1 VFRRALTW
9 AVALFVAALLVGSS
23 LASGAS
29 RGRNGLIAFTSVRA
43 SGSFELYT
51 MRPEGSHLMRR
62 TRNAPVVG
70 YAAWSSDGRR
80 VAFIN
85 VGIGELWLMRADGR
99 QRRPL
104 VQRVEV
110 CCASPTWSPTG
121 THLAFARAGAV
132 GSVGL
137 WTVDTRTG
145 RLQRITNGKDESPA
159 WRPDGQRIAFI
170 RGGDIYTV
178 ASRGGRPRRLMRTRG
193 AEESD
198 PSWARDGRLAFAAYR
213 EVGEVGLRDLF
224 VINAN
229 GSGLRKVPTPPE
241 TREYQPD
248 WSPDGKE
255 LLFCDYDRNGWLFI
269 LTVDGRNLREFQTGA
284 EYCGEPDWSPGGS
297 RILFHRDDK
306 ILSLSLPKGEVTP
319 LVDGRSDSS
328 PAWSPDGQRLAF
340 VRDFSIYIL
349 RVRDAKVARV
359 ADGHSPSW
367 SPDGQRLAVGVSG
380 EPGGIFIVRADGAGR
395 PRRILSDGADVDT
408 AYGDPAWSPDGSR
421 LAFHSVYWRTTPSD
435 HSVCILRV
443 RSPQRRRCVAAG
455 AAPSWSPDGRL
466 LVHECGSYDPHGICT
481 VQPDGKRKR
490 KRRLSTRGR
499 RPRFSPDGRHIVY
512 YVSAGKTSSRGP
524 GATSDVYVMSADG
537 TQRRRLTR
545 SRGHDFDPD
554 WQPRR

>member
-1 VFRRALTW
+1 MFRRALTG
-9 AVALFVAALLVGSS
+9 AAAFFSAALLVGSS
-23 LASGAS
+23 LASATS
-29 RGRNGLIAFTSVRA
+29 PAPNGLIAFTSVRG
-43 SGSFELYT
+43 SGSYELYT
-51 MRPEGSHLMRR
+51 MRADGTHVTRR
-62 TRNAPVVG
+62 TRNAPEVG
-70 YAAWSSDGRR
+70 YPAWSPDARR

-85 VGIGELWLMRADGR
+85 VGVGELWVMRADGR

-121 THLAFARAGAV
+121 RHLAFARAGAV

-145 RLQRITNGKDESPA
+145 RLQRLTKGKDESPA
-159 WRPDGQRIAFI
+159 WKPNGQRIAFV

-178 ASRGGRPRRLMRTRG
+178 ASRGGRPTRLMRTRG
-193 AEESD
+193 AEERD
-198 PSWARDGRLAFAAYR
+198 PSWARDGRLVFAAYR
-213 EVGEVGLRDLF
+213 EVREVGLEDLF
-224 VINAN
+224 VINAD

-248 WSPDGKE
+248 WSPDGRE
-255 LLFCDYDRNGWLFI
+255 LLFCDYNRNRRLFI

-297 RILFHRDDK
+297 RILFHRDGK

-328 PAWSPDGQRLAF
+328 PAWSPDAQHLAF
-340 VRDFSIYIL
+340 VRDFSIHIL
-349 RVRDAKVARV
+349 RIRDGKLARV
-359 ADGHSPSW
+359 ADGNSPSW
-367 SPDGQRLAVGVSG
+367 SPDGRRIAADAPGD
-380 EPGGIFIVRADGAGR
+380 PGGITIVRADGAGR
-395 PRRILSDGADVDT
+395 PRPILSDGADVDT
-408 AYGDPAWSPDGSR
+408 AYGDPAWSPDGTR

-443 RSPQRRRCVAAG
+443 RSPQRRRCVADG
-455 AAPSWSPDGRL
+455 AAPGWAPDGRL

-481 VQPDGKRKR
+481 VQPDGKRR
-490 KRRLSTRGR
+490 RRLSTRGR
-499 RPRFSPDGRHIVY
+499 RPRFSPDGHHIVY

-524 GATSDVYVMSADG
+524 GATSDVYVMNADG
-537 TQRRRLTR
+537 THRRRLTR